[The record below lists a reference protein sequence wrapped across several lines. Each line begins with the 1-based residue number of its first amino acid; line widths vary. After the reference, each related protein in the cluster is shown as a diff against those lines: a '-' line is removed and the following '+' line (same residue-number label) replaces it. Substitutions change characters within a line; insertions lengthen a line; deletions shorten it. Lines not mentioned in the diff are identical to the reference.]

1 MRVLMLTWFFPPQEM
16 SGIAAHVHGLASSLA
31 TAGHDVVVFAPPWRG
46 GASDPAGV
54 KVCRAVTGLPW
65 LPDEDEAAHAASTC
79 HHFVALIGELDGWQ
93 PDVVHVHDWRLA
105 WAGGTIRELTGATLV
120 TTFHGTE
127 RVRHGGHLP
136 TGLPGTVH
144 SVESWLALR
153 SDAVIATS
161 AFMVREVVAGLEVD
175 ADRVTQIPNGIDAA
189 WWAQAQHPSVQH
201 AQRAPLVFT
210 WGRVQYEKGFQVLVR
225 AMGLLRHSHDDLRCI
240 IGGTGSYLAELQSR
254 IDLDRVADRVE
265 LAGFLTDEEL
275 LDTLHRASCVVI
287 PSLYEP
293 FGIVALEALAG
304 GAPLVVAETGG
315 LAELVRSTEA
325 GLMFEP
331 GDAEQLA
338 SCIARILDEPELA
351 QRLGDHASA
360 MLTERYSWETI
371 ATSTVEW
378 YEATRARIADR

>member
-1 MRVLMLTWFFPPQEM
+1 M
-16 SGIAAHVHGLASSLA
+16 
-31 TAGHDVVVFAPPWRG
+31 
-46 GASDPAGV
+46 
-54 KVCRAVTGLPW
+54 
-65 LPDEDEAAHAASTC
+65 
-79 HHFVALIGELDGWQ
+79 
-93 PDVVHVHDWRLA
+93 
-105 WAGGTIRELTGATLV
+105 
-120 TTFHGTE
+120 
-127 RVRHGGHLP
+127 
-136 TGLPGTVH
+136 
-144 SVESWLALR
+144 
-153 SDAVIATS
+153 
-161 AFMVREVVAGLEVD
+161 
-175 ADRVTQIPNGIDAA
+175 
-189 WWAQAQHPSVQH
+189 
-201 AQRAPLVFT
+201 
-210 WGRVQYEKGFQVLVR
+210 QYEKGFQVLVR

-240 IGGTGSYLAELQSR
+240 IGGTGGYLAELQSR

-378 YEATRARIADR
+378 YEATRTRHRRSLTSRTRASSAISARVGVLLLTRATGASGPDGDVITSRDSVCSHIVGSVGIRRTRRVLSLAQPTMRYR